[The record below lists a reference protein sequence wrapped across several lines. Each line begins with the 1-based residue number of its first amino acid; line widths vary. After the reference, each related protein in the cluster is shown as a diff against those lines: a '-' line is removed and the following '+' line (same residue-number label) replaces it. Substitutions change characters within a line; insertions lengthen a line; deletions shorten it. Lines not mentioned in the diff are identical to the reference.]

1 MMEAAEVLLMADIMK
16 FTSDLTDWSDD
27 TKATL
32 PARNNTSFRFNSLHR
47 VTAYHIESTY
57 GTLHSLVG

>member
-27 TKATL
+27 TKATPQL
-32 PARNNTSFRFNSLHR
+32 VTPPAF
-47 VTAYHIESTY
+47 ASTRCI
-57 GTLHSLVG
+57 G